1 MHLQAKCLG
10 LQTVLELTLKNHF
23 SSPVFFCFNI
33 LLVPFQVLLFLGGV
47 RNRLFSLSLFQ
58 NGGQEIV
65 TILFH
70 TFMTCHVEM
79 TYALQQEVL
88 PSGSQFV
95 LSRIAIPK
103 PLYAVCIT
111 WYSLDLCK

>member
-1 MHLQAKCLG
+1 MLG
-10 LQTVLELTLKNHF
+10 LADCFGVNFEKSL
-23 SSPVFFCFNI
+23 FFPGIFYFNI
-33 LLVPFQVLLFLGGV
+33 LVPFQVLLFLGGV

-95 LSRIAIPK
+95 LSHIAIPK